1 MANTWLK
8 SGAPGSSST
17 ARQRV
22 QPKQRALLGE
32 RIGEDG
38 VADLIA
44 KFRAGVT
51 KHQLAEEYGCSPS
64 TIERL
69 LRLRGVG
76 WRRS

>member
-1 MANTWLK
+1 M
-8 SGAPGSSST
+8 
-17 ARQRV
+17 
-22 QPKQRALLGE
+22 
-32 RIGEDG
+32 
-38 VADLIA
+38 IA
-44 KFRAGVT
+44 KFRVAVT

>member
-1 MANTWLK
+1 M
-8 SGAPGSSST
+8 
-17 ARQRV
+17 
-22 QPKQRALLGE
+22 
-32 RIGEDG
+32 
-38 VADLIA
+38 IA